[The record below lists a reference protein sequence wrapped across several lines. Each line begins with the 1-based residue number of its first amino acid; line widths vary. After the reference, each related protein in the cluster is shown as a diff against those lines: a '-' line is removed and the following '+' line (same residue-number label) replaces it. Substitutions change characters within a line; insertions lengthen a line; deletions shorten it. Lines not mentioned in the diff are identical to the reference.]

1 MNEALAELG
10 HFTADAQPP
19 SVFIRE
25 IQDMLHNTGYS
36 AALFSLVDLPGA
48 AEPLA
53 ALLADGRAGLV
64 RASYPGETADRI
76 GLLCG
81 VNSFHQG
88 DLPAARE
95 HLKEFLHGQ
104 SRLAAE
110 TTAQPGRRK
119 LARFLADAIV
129 VQTTETDGPAP
140 PRSACPPTAASTAS
154 CGSHRKPRTSWPCA
168 RSKSCRGSR
177 RSRSS
182 TTSSPAPRAPAAF
195 PPAGNSTEP

>member
-1 MNEALAELG
+1 
-10 HFTADAQPP
+10 
-19 SVFIRE
+19 
-25 IQDMLHNTGYS
+25 MLHNTGYS
-36 AALFSLVDLPGA
+36 AALFSLVDLPGG
-48 AEPLA
+48 AELLA

-95 HLKEFLHGQ
+95 HLEEFLHGQ

-110 TTAQPGRRK
+110 TTAQPGWRK

-129 VQTTETDGPAP
+129 VQTTEADGPVPSALRLPADSGLSWGRSGHRSCPRRPCQSVDSAP
-140 PRSACPPTAASTAS
+140 PGPGTHGHMADGGGPKSRLGTHNHRSAA
-154 CGSHRKPRTSWPCA
+154 
-168 RSKSCRGSR
+168 
-177 RSRSS
+177 
-182 TTSSPAPRAPAAF
+182 
-195 PPAGNSTEP
+195 